1 MTGQPRPDRAPR
13 PCGAEPYVGE
23 LVLVAFAAM
32 AMQIVAM
39 GYGQDIAGPPTYWF
53 LVDFGLLMLVQ
64 VRRSEFAHGLML
76 VVATIG
82 AVLYAPGVLHGFTV
96 MFAAFVIQLAAL
108 TAPPVR
114 RHVRSAR
121 VTGPTAAS

>member
-1 MTGQPRPDRAPR
+1 MSGRTRRPR

-32 AMQIVAM
+32 AMQVVAM
-39 GYGQDIAGPPTYWF
+39 GYGQDMAGPPTSWF

-64 VRRSEFAHGLML
+64 VRRSEFARSLII
-76 VVATIG
+76 VIATAG

-96 MFAAFVIQLAAL
+96 LFAAFVIQIAAL

-121 VTGPTAAS
+121 VPGAAAAS

>member
-1 MTGQPRPDRAPR
+1 MTGPTRPPR

-32 AMQIVAM
+32 GLQLVAM
-39 GYGQDIAGPPTYWF
+39 GYGQNIAGPPTYWF

-64 VRRSEFAHGLML
+64 VRRSEFARNLII
-76 VVATIG
+76 VIATGG

-96 MFAAFVIQLAAL
+96 LFAAFVIQIAAL
-108 TAPPVR
+108 STPPVR
-114 RHVRSAR
+114 RHVRAAR
-121 VTGPTAAS
+121 MPGPAATF